1 MVTPTPLHKEPT
13 LRNSIPPAEWQARVD
28 LAAAYRHA
36 QYAGWNDSI
45 FNHITLRVPG
55 EPDHFLIK
63 PHELLFEEVTAS
75 SLLKLDME
83 GRPIGEDKP
92 INPAATTIHTAV
104 LMARPDINAVMHV
117 HTEPGIAI
125 SAVKGGLK
133 YFCQD
138 AMNFYNRIGYHDF
151 EGIAT
156 DSDECARLA
165 RDLGQGNHSVI
176 LRNHGLL
183 DDRRQYQPRR
193 HDHGDADPRRRCAAP
208 PDGGR
213 RRHHRAQ
220 ARGLRAHG
228 PAVRQAAQQ
237 RRSGRMGRDP
247 TQPRPARPVVP
258 ELGPSPLSFVMPGL
272 VPGIHVLQ
280 QTRGWPGQARP

>member
-1 MVTPTPLHKEPT
+1 MVTPTPLHPNSSKGEPS

-75 SLLKLDME
+75 SLLKLDMQ

-104 LMARPDINAVMHV
+104 LLARPDINAVMHV

-165 RDLGQGNHSVI
+165 RDLGTANHSVI

-183 DDRRQYQPRR
+183 TTGGNISRAVTTMAMLIRVA
-193 HDHGDADPRRRCAAP
+193 DAQLRLMAA
-208 PDGGR
+208 G
-213 RRHHRAQ
+213 A
-220 ARGLRAHG
+220 
-228 PAVRQAAQQ
+228 
-237 RRSGRMGRDP
+237 
-247 TQPRPARPVVP
+247 
-258 ELGPSPLSFVMPGL
+258 EIIEPSPEVCEHTAKQFDRNRATGGQVEWAAILRNLDRLDPSF
-272 VPGIHVLQ
+272 
-280 QTRGWPGQARP
+280 RN

>member
-1 MVTPTPLHKEPT
+1 MVSPTPLHPSNSRGEPM
-13 LRNSIPPAEWQARVD
+13 LRSSIPPAEWQARVD
-28 LAAAYRHA
+28 LAAAYRWA

-83 GRPIGEDKP
+83 GRPLGADKP

-104 LMARPDINAVMHV
+104 LVARPDTNAVMHV
-117 HTEPGIAI
+117 HTEEGIAI

-133 YFCQD
+133 FFCQD
-138 AMNFYNRIGYHDF
+138 AMNFYNRTGYHDF

-156 DSDECARLA
+156 DSEECARLA
-165 RDLGQGNHSVI
+165 RDLGTTNHSVI

-183 DDRRQYQPRR
+183 TTGANISRAVTTMAMLIRVA
-193 HDHGDADPRRRCAAP
+193 DA
-208 PDGGR
+208 
-213 RRHHRAQ
+213 Q
-220 ARGLRAHG
+220 LRLMA
-228 PAVRQAAQQ
+228 
-237 RRSGRMGRDP
+237 SGAEII
-247 TQPRPARPVVP
+247 Q
-258 ELGPSPLSFVMPGL
+258 PSPEVCEHTAKQFDKNRATGGEVEWAAILRKLDTIDPSF
-272 VPGIHVLQ
+272 
-280 QTRGWPGQARP
+280 RE

>member
-1 MVTPTPLHKEPT
+1 MALSPTPLRKEPE
-13 LRNSIPPAEWQARVD
+13 LRNSIPPAEWAARVD
-28 LAAAYRHA
+28 LAAAYRYA
-36 QYAGWNDSI
+36 QYAGWNDLI

-104 LMARPDINAVMHV
+104 LKARPELNSVMHV
-117 HTEPGIAI
+117 HTAPGVAI
-125 SAVKGGLK
+125 SALKGGLK
-133 YFCQD
+133 FLCQESM
-138 AMNFYNRIGYHDF
+138 AFYNRISYHDF

-165 RDLGQGNHSVI
+165 RDLGPTNRTVI

-183 DDRRQYQPRR
+183 TTGGNVAEAVVSMRLLI
-193 HDHGDADPRRRCAAP
+193 GVADMQLRLMAT
-208 PDGGR
+208 GGEMLEPSPEVCER
-213 RRHHRAQ
+213 T
-220 ARGLRAHG
+220 
-228 PAVRQAAQQ
+228 AQQ
-237 RRSGRMGRDP
+237 FDKQRIKGQGRAEWAAILRKMDGID
-247 TQPRPARPVVP
+247 
-258 ELGPSPLSFVMPGL
+258 SSF
-272 VPGIHVLQ
+272 
-280 QTRGWPGQARP
+280 RN

>member
-1 MVTPTPLHKEPT
+1 MVSPTPMRREP
-13 LRNSIPPAEWQARVD
+13 NIHASIPPAEREARVD
-28 LAAAYRHA
+28 LAAAYRWA

-55 EPDHFLIK
+55 EPGHFLIK

-104 LMARPDINAVMHV
+104 LLARPEINAVMHV

-133 YFCQD
+133 FFCQD
-138 AMNFYNRIGYHDF
+138 AMNFYNRTGYHDF

-156 DSDECARLA
+156 DSEECARLA
-165 RDLGQGNHSVI
+165 RDLGLTNHSVI

-183 DDRRQYQPRR
+183 TTGHNISRAVTTMAMLIRVA
-193 HDHGDADPRRRCAAP
+193 DA
-208 PDGGR
+208 
-213 RRHHRAQ
+213 Q
-220 ARGLRAHG
+220 LRLMATG
-228 PAVRQAAQQ
+228 A
-237 RRSGRMGRDP
+237 
-247 TQPRPARPVVP
+247 
-258 ELGPSPLSFVMPGL
+258 EIIEPSPEVCEHTAKQFDKQRASG
-272 VPGIHVLQ
+272 
-280 QTRGWPGQARP
+280 GQAEWAAILRKLDTIDPSFRD

>member
-1 MVTPTPLHKEPT
+1 MVTPTPMRREP
-13 LRNSIPPAEWQARVD
+13 NVHASIPPAERQARVD
-28 LAAAYRHA
+28 LAAAYRWA
-36 QYAGWNDSI
+36 QYSGWNDSI

-83 GRPIGEDKP
+83 GRPLGEDKP

-104 LMARPDINAVMHV
+104 LLARPEINAVMHV

-138 AMNFYNRIGYHDF
+138 AMNFYGYIGYHAF

-165 RDLGQGNHSVI
+165 RDLGAKNHSLI
-176 LRNHGLL
+176 LLNHGLL
-183 DDRRQYQPRR
+183 TTGRSISRAVTSMAMLIRVA
-193 HDHGDADPRRRCAAP
+193 DAQLRLMATGAEIIEPSPEVCAHTAE
-208 PDGGR
+208 
-213 RRHHRAQ
+213 Q
-220 ARGLRAHG
+220 FARGRESNNG
-228 PAVRQAAQQ
+228 EVEWAAII
-237 RRSGRMGRDP
+237 RKLDTIDPSFRD
-247 TQPRPARPVVP
+247 
-258 ELGPSPLSFVMPGL
+258 
-272 VPGIHVLQ
+272 
-280 QTRGWPGQARP
+280 

>member
-1 MVTPTPLHKEPT
+1 MALSPVALHKEPT
-13 LRNSIPPAEWQARVD
+13 LRNSIPPAEWAARVD
-28 LAAAYRHA
+28 LAAAYRYA

-55 EPDHFLIK
+55 EPQHFLIK

-83 GRPIGEDKP
+83 GRPMGEDKP

-104 LMARPDINAVMHV
+104 LVARPEINAVMHV
-117 HTEPGIAI
+117 HTQAGIAI
-125 SAVKGGLK
+125 SALKGGLK

-138 AMNFYNRIGYHDF
+138 AMNFYGRIGYHDF

-165 RDLGQGNHSVI
+165 RDLGPKNHSVI

-183 DDRRQYQPRR
+183 TC
-193 HDHGDADPRRRCAAP
+193 GTTISTAVGTMKMLITVADAQLRLMASGGEIIEP
-208 PDGGR
+208 P
-213 RRHHRAQ
+213 
-220 ARGLRAHG
+220 AH
-228 PAVRQAAQQ
+228 VCEHTAAQFEKQ
-237 RRSGRMGRDP
+237 RAKNEGRTEWAAILRKLDAIDPSFRD
-247 TQPRPARPVVP
+247 
-258 ELGPSPLSFVMPGL
+258 
-272 VPGIHVLQ
+272 
-280 QTRGWPGQARP
+280 

>member
-1 MVTPTPLHKEPT
+1 MVTPTPLHPNSKGEPM

-104 LMARPDINAVMHV
+104 LMARSDINAVMHV

-183 DDRRQYQPRR
+183 TTGANISRAVTTMAMLIRVA
-193 HDHGDADPRRRCAAP
+193 DAQLRLMAAGADIIEP
-208 PDGGR
+208 KPEVCE
-213 RRHHRAQ
+213 HT
-220 ARGLRAHG
+220 
-228 PAVRQAAQQ
+228 AQQ
-237 RRSGRMGRDP
+237 FDKQRNSGGQVEWAAILRNLDRLDPSFRD
-247 TQPRPARPVVP
+247 
-258 ELGPSPLSFVMPGL
+258 
-272 VPGIHVLQ
+272 
-280 QTRGWPGQARP
+280 